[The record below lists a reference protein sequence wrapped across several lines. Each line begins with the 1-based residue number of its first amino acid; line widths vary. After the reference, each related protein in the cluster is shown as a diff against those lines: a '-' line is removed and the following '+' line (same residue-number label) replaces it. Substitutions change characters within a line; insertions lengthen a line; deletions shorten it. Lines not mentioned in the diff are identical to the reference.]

1 MVFSNSFG
9 RTIEARTLSMNET
22 MLNSIFTVNVCAC
35 VCVLST
41 CVHGACSRVFFFET
55 AAKLQQIEQSL
66 PTTTPAALYV

>member
-1 MVFSNSFG
+1 MVFSNSLG

-22 MLNSIFTVNVCAC
+22 MLNSIFTVNVCA
-35 VCVLST
+35 